1 MNGHDH
7 SMSNV
12 TETWFNSGSDDK
24 SLTVE
29 LAYA

>member
-12 TETWFNSGSDDK
+12 IETRFNSGSDDK
-24 SLTVE
+24 SPTVE